1 LSETNKTVKFQNL
14 RFFVYRFVLK
24 KKESNSKAWTTVV
37 STGAGGGANVVL
49 LNMEIGDQAA
59 IWLEDGDLGPESDTA
74 PVSTFSGVRI
84 AKKQ

>member
-1 LSETNKTVKFQNL
+1 
-14 RFFVYRFVLK
+14 
-24 KKESNSKAWTTVV
+24 V

-49 LNMEIGDQAA
+49 LNMEIGDQTA
-59 IWLEDGDLGPESDTA
+59 IWLEGGDLSPESDTA